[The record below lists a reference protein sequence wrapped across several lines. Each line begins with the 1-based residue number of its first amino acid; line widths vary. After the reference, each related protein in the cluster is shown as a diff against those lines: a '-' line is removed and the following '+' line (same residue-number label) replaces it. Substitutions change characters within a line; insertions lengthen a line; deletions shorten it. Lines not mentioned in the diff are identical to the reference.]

1 MRAARIIEQLHREP
15 FRPFLIHLSDGSS
28 YEVRHPEMAL
38 VTRNTVAVAIDAQGA
53 DLPEDMVLCDPLHI
67 TKLAP
72 LGNSGKK
79 RRRTRGD
86 N

>member
-1 MRAARIIEQLHREP
+1 MSPAKISEQLHREP

-38 VTRNTVAVAIDAQGA
+38 VTRNTVAVAVDAGNA

-79 RRRTRGD
+79 RRRSRGSS
-86 N
+86 